1 LAIFLIKSELE
12 RELRIWLSGAER
24 VVVVGIGNP
33 IRMDDYVG
41 VKIVQHLHGKVSEK
55 VYLVECETVPES
67 FIHEIVNFNPTH
79 ILIIDAALLN
89 AKPGEAKFFRPDVL
103 ENFPAFSTHILPLRV
118 FCDYLAETTG
128 AKIALLLIQPKN
140 TDFGEGLSPEVEA
153 SAEEISKTLLVV
165 LPQ

>member
-1 LAIFLIKSELE
+1 
-12 RELRIWLSGAER
+12 
-24 VVVVGIGNP
+24 
-33 IRMDDYVG
+33 
-41 VKIVQHLHGKVSEK
+41 
-55 VYLVECETVPES
+55 
-67 FIHEIVNFNPTH
+67 
-79 ILIIDAALLN
+79 
-89 AKPGEAKFFRPDVL
+89 VL